1 MDSEERRN
9 ALIGHSALCLMS
21 LLGFLLYT
29 ATYSVVYMVRA
40 EGKPIAV
47 LEMWMVLTHLLLSLL
62 SCAIRAMGG
71 NNTVSEVQ
79 SAIFLAVSLAHTG
92 LGTACMQDSLYCSIY
107 YPAAAF
113 PPLAASGSIAWAW
126 VMYIASLGC
135 QTGSSVSLGLGKR
148 GSIIAAGVMGLLVPQ
163 VLSTLNTTC
172 ATAKWK
178 LQCSQGAS
186 CNIPL
191 NVILILVSLILSQ
204 ASEYFTNFWVGIVV
218 EMASVAFLC
227 IDILAIISVGKSGAM
242 GIYIASM
249 VVLSLI
255 PILITFTKS
264 NPIITQQHSP
274 KIAKSGFL
282 FPHLNLYNL
291 NTAREHD
298 L

>member
-29 ATYSVVYMVRA
+29 ATYTVVYMVRA

-113 PPLAASGSIAWAW
+113 PPFGSLWE
-126 VMYIASLGC
+126 Y
-135 QTGSSVSLGLGKR
+135 SLGLGHVY
-148 GSIIAAGVMGLLVPQ
+148 SVFGVPNRFIRQFGIGKTRLYYCGWGYGPPSTASSLHAQYYMCYCEMEIT
-163 VLSTLNTTC
+163 VLSR
-172 ATAKWK
+172 
-178 LQCSQGAS
+178 G
-186 CNIPL
+186 
-191 NVILILVSLILSQ
+191 LV
-204 ASEYFTNFWVGIVV
+204 
-218 EMASVAFLC
+218 
-227 IDILAIISVGKSGAM
+227 
-242 GIYIASM
+242 
-249 VVLSLI
+249 
-255 PILITFTKS
+255 
-264 NPIITQQHSP
+264 
-274 KIAKSGFL
+274 
-282 FPHLNLYNL
+282 
-291 NTAREHD
+291 
-298 L
+298 